1 MKKAFIL
8 TTLLMLSACATI
20 VGDKTQ
26 LINLKS
32 TPSEA
37 AITVTDEKGDAIF
50 KGTTPTSVTL
60 QKSDGS
66 YFGGKTF
73 VVTVE
78 KPGYQEVKV
87 TLDTK
92 MNGWYVGGNL
102 IFGGL
107 IGWLILDPFTGAM
120 YTIKPENVDTQLAAQ
135 GTSGLSN
142 EEGLH
147 VVLLESVPAS
157 LHASLEKLN

>member
-1 MKKAFIL
+1 MKKTFVLA
-8 TTLLMLSACATI
+8 TLLMLSACATI

-26 LINLKS
+26 LINFKS
-32 TPSEA
+32 SPSEA
-37 AITVTDEKGDAIF
+37 SITITDEKGAEIF
-50 KGTTPTSVTL
+50 KGTTPTNVTL
-60 QKSDGS
+60 RKSDGS

-73 VVTVE
+73 VVAVE
-78 KPGYQEVKV
+78 KSGYQTVKV

-92 MNGWYVGGNL
+92 MNGWYAGGNL
-102 IFGGL
+102 LFGGL
-107 IGWLILDPFTGAM
+107 IGWLIVDPFTGAM

-135 GTSGLSN
+135 GTSGLSD

-147 VVLLESVPAS
+147 VVLLEEVPSS